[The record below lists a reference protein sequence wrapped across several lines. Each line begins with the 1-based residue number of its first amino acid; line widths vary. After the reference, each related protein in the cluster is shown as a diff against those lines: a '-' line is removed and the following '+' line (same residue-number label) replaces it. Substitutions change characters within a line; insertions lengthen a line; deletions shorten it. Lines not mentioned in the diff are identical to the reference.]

1 MQLFSQPQSNS
12 GKLLGD
18 SGKVS
23 STRLTLCTVG
33 MVTSVLVGQ
42 WKEYFKDPYRKL
54 NLGIRGKTPTL
65 IQQSS
70 HLKDGSALLKG

>member
-23 STRLTLCTVG
+23 STLLTLWGWGAGDLSAGWAV
-33 MVTSVLVGQ
+33 
-42 WKEYFKDPYRKL
+42 EYFKDPYRKL

-65 IQQSS
+65 VHCYELCTLERVRS
-70 HLKDGSALLKG
+70 

>member
-23 STRLTLCTVG
+23 STL
-33 MVTSVLVGQ
+33 LVGQ

-65 IQQSS
+65 IHCYELCTLERVRS
-70 HLKDGSALLKG
+70 